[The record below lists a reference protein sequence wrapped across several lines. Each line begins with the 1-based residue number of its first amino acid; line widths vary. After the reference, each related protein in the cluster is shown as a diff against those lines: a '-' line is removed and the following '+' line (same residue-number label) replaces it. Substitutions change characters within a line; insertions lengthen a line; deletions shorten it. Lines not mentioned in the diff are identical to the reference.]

1 MYHQLL
7 YISTATRQMLR
18 VDVESILFTARR
30 TNNANSIT
38 GLLISS
44 PRHFMQVLE
53 GDEASVQQT
62 YQRIC
67 ADPRHHAHVILRQA
81 DVEARQF
88 GQWSMA
94 SQILTEGSFGEMSD
108 QVRAAVADCDVITSG
123 YLLGFAEQRSAAV

>member
-30 TNNANSIT
+30 TNTANGIT

-44 PRHFMQVLE
+44 PQHFMQVLE
-53 GDEASVQQT
+53 GDEASVHET
-62 YQRIC
+62 YERIC
-67 ADPRHHAHVILRQA
+67 TDPRHHAHVILREA

-108 QVRAAVADCDVITSG
+108 QVRAAVVDCDVITSG
-123 YLLGFAEQRSAAV
+123 YLLGFAEQRSAAA